1 MLKTQSMNLDY
12 IRTFVIVGQSKDL
25 ADASSKLNIDPTN
38 VSRHIKALEEIMGT
52 KLLNRN
58 QKNFELTEDGKKLF
72 EGYEKAYNMM
82 LIAEKT
88 YFQSKSL
95 NSGKLTIGITS
106 EVEIDYVNSKIKD
119 FKSKYPNVVIKVIN
133 LSTKDLYEKLSQF
146 YVDFIIDTPVD
157 NLKKSSNIKMKDL
170 FSDQYCIAYS
180 SEYFDK
186 ELKSI
191 KDLNDLPLI
200 LPITSR
206 VERKM
211 FDELISSEN
220 INRNLSLEIDSYN
233 SIIDYI
239 NSGIGFGLI
248 PKRYV
253 TDSKYKTLDIDLT
266 KKIVVS
272 YIPENLSESAKILL
286 KEFDK

>member
-1 MLKTQSMNLDY
+1 MLRTQSMNLDY

-25 ADASSKLNIDPTN
+25 ADAASKLNIDPTN

-82 LIAEKT
+82 LLAEKT
-88 YFQSKSL
+88 YSQGKSL

-106 EVEIDYVNSKIKD
+106 EVEMNYVNTKIKD
-119 FKSKYPNVVIKVIN
+119 FKSKYPNVVIKIVN
-133 LSTKDLYEKLSQF
+133 FSTKDLYERLSQF
-146 YVDFIIDTPVD
+146 YLDFIIDSPID
-157 NLKKSSNIKMKDL
+157 NIKKSSNIKMKNL

-180 SEYFDK
+180 SQYFNKD
-186 ELKSI
+186 LKSI
-191 KDLNDLPLI
+191 KDLDNLPLI

-206 VERKM
+206 IERKM
-211 FDELISSEN
+211 FDALINSEN
-220 INRNLSLEIDSYN
+220 INKNLSLEVDNYA

-239 NSGIGFGLI
+239 DSGLGFGLL
-248 PKRYV
+248 PKRLI
-253 TDSKYKTLDIDLT
+253 TNSKYKTLEIDLN
-266 KKIVVS
+266 KQIVVS
-272 YIPENLSESAKILL
+272 FIPENLSESAKMLL
-286 KEFDK
+286 KEFEI